1 MLFRKM
7 DVKLK
12 KRIVKDW
19 VSTGDRYLDLAD
31 RHDVTIHLVKMCIE
45 EYLVNTRAE
54 KTV

>member
-7 DVKLK
+7 DTKLK
-12 KRIVKDW
+12 KSIVKDW
-19 VSTGDRYLDLAD
+19 VSTGDRYLDIAD
-31 RHDVTIHLVKMCIE
+31 RHYVTIHIVKMCIE

>member
-7 DVKLK
+7 DTKLK

-19 VSTGDRYLDLAD
+19 VSTGDRYLDIAD
-31 RHDVTIHLVKMCIE
+31 RHEVTIHIVKKCIE

>member
-7 DVKLK
+7 DAKLK

>member
-7 DVKLK
+7 DAKLK

-31 RHDVTIHLVKMCIE
+31 RHNVTIHLVKMCIE

-54 KTV
+54 KIV

>member
-7 DVKLK
+7 DAELK

-19 VSTGDRYLDLAD
+19 VSTGDRYLDIAD
-31 RHDVTIHLVKMCIE
+31 RHEVTIHLVKMCIE

-54 KTV
+54 KIV

>member
-7 DVKLK
+7 DTKLK
-12 KRIVKDW
+12 KSIVKDW
-19 VSTGDRYLDLAD
+19 ISTGDRYLDIAD
-31 RHDVTIHLVKMCIE
+31 RHEVTIHLVKMCIE

>member
-7 DVKLK
+7 DAKLK

-31 RHDVTIHLVKMCIE
+31 RHEVTIHLVKMCIE
-45 EYLVNTRAE
+45 EYLVNTKAE
-54 KTV
+54 KIV

>member
-7 DVKLK
+7 NAKLK
-12 KRIVKDW
+12 KSIVKDW

-31 RHDVTIHLVKMCIE
+31 RHEVTIHLVKMCIE